1 MEYFRYN
8 IQKCKITFG
17 ALQFILLASSQEEN
31 STDLLWTDNEI
42 LSDLEAEKE
51 KF

>member
-1 MEYFRYN
+1 MENFRYN

-17 ALQFILLASSQEEN
+17 ALQLASSQEEN